1 MILQILIVVGLLA
14 ALAFVFYRQDKLSK
28 EIKELRETSET
39 YVTLDDWEG
48 TAQPKIEQLEES
60 DATTRRHVA
69 MLAASVR
76 ALERRKPPSCE
87 AATPEAEEMLPSFRE
102 EDQDDLEDAAAD
114 AAHAEDQIQAML
126 SSVANIFGMGR
137 QREASDVHAAFAAGL
152 PAFAGAPTRLI
163 ISTGG
168 SRPARDV
175 RQPII
180 EEEEDEIVE
189 EIDEDEAS

>member
-1 MILQILIVVGLLA
+1 MILQILIVVAVLV
-14 ALAFVFYRQDKLSK
+14 ALAFVFYRQAKLSK
-28 EIKELRETSET
+28 EIKELQETSET

-48 TAQPKIEQLEES
+48 TAQPKLEQLEES

-76 ALERRKPPSCE
+76 ALERRKPPTCDT
-87 AATPEAEEMLPSFRE
+87 APPETEDMLPSFSE

-114 AAHAEDQIQAML
+114 AAHTEDQIQAML

-137 QREASDVHAAFAAGL
+137 QQEASDVRAAFAAGL
-152 PAFAGAPTRLI
+152 PTFVGAPTRLI
-163 ISTGG
+163 ISTAG
-168 SRPARDV
+168 SQPARDV

-180 EEEEDEIVE
+180 EEEEDDVIE
-189 EIDEDEAS
+189 EIDEEDAS

>member
-1 MILQILIVVGLLA
+1 MILQILICVGLLA
-14 ALAFVFYRQDKLSK
+14 ALAFIFYRQGKLSK
-28 EIKELRETSET
+28 EIKELQETSET

-48 TAQPKIEQLEES
+48 MAQPKIDQLEES

-102 EDQDDLEDAAAD
+102 EDQDDLEDAAAE
-114 AAHAEDQIQAML
+114 AAHTEDQIQAML

-137 QREASDVHAAFAAGL
+137 QREASDVHAAFM
-152 PAFAGAPTRLI
+152 GAPTRLI

-168 SRPARDV
+168 SQLARDV
-175 RQPII
+175 RRPII
-180 EEEEDEIVE
+180 EEEEEDEVPE
-189 EIDEDEAS
+189 EIDEGDAS